1 MKTKLTGRKDHYLPQ
16 GYLRGF
22 IDPARTCQKPLW
34 HFDVLNNRWSEKSTK
49 EIGHRPGYYDYATN
63 AAGLEPADVTFRQLE
78 SNFPSIREKIENKF
92 AAWTDHLDFLLRFA
106 QMMRARSL
114 LFFEQQRE
122 RLKNTPTWRIKE
134 VLPDGK
140 SLKLES
146 MTPSPPSE
154 AFIRNRTILEMQ
166 AEIKKGA
173 AWAND
178 YHWALQYTDTPDEPF
193 IISESP
199 FASTTDHPP
208 RLLLLPISWRACLY
222 GTLEDYGSEARR
234 VDIENLRQIR
244 SMYRRGA
251 KLYIVSPKKLT
262 DL

>member
-1 MKTKLTGRKDHYLPQ
+1 MSFSEAQR
-16 GYLRGF
+16 LRSCT
-22 IDPARTCQKPLW
+22 RE
-34 HFDVLNNRWSEKSTK
+34 NN
-49 EIGHRPGYYDYATN
+49 
-63 AAGLEPADVTFRQLE
+63 L
-78 SNFPSIREKIENKF
+78 

-114 LFFEQQRE
+114 LFFEQQHE
-122 RLKNTPTWRIKE
+122 MWKNTPTWKVKE

-146 MTPSPPSE
+146 MTPSPPPDD
-154 AFIRNRTILEMQ
+154 FIRNRTIIEMQ
-166 AEIKKGA
+166 AEIKKGE

-199 FASTTDHPP
+199 FVSTTDHPP

-234 VDIENLRQIR
+234 VDIENLRQIQ

-251 KLYIVSPKKLT
+251 KLISCRRRNWMIFSEGGRSFRSNSNAIHSAANLGR
-262 DL
+262 